1 MSNYE
6 TINNRLADT
15 YIFIKKWVVV
25 IVNYWTKESI
35 GEMKS

>member
-6 TINNRLADT
+6 IINNRLADS
-15 YIFIKKWVVV
+15 YDFIKKWVMV

-35 GEMKS
+35 GELKT